1 MKNSVDT
8 NLNRDAVLDEF
19 WQLVFQTY
27 GTYCDGFTAFNTLH
41 KKLENDEREMRER
54 AKGEPIIIESFSY
67 GRMVRASMKDQQRE
81 RVLPQF
87 DYEDVKARNKIGGRN
102 YYYIGNMCVVTIY
115 QYWEDHYREELANAM
130 NLKTKNCIFSDIFG
144 DFADLRRCIIHT
156 GCKAN
161 KKIPRSSE
169 KTWFQENDDIRIN
182 RDIFENLIDGIHE
195 FVTEFRANPENFIRS
210 C

>member
-1 MKNSVDT
+1 MS
-8 NLNRDAVLDEF
+8 
-19 WQLVFQTY
+19 
-27 GTYCDGFTAFNTLH
+27 GIGH
-41 KKLENDEREMRER
+41 K
-54 AKGEPIIIESFSY
+54 
-67 GRMVRASMKDQQRE
+67 
-81 RVLPQF
+81 
-87 DYEDVKARNKIGGRN
+87 
-102 YYYIGNMCVVTIY
+102 CVVTIY
-115 QYWEDHYREELANAM
+115 KYWEDHYREELANAM

-144 DFADLRRCIIHT
+144 DFADLRNCIIHN

-195 FVTEFRANPENFIRS
+195 FVTEFRASPENFIRS